1 MELKKTSKII
11 FKLLGEWDNMT
22 KIKFVNKKYTL
33 EELKEL
39 LNKGD
44 KQKYRLITYYDITYT
59 KKGFNNITANFGDY
73 VTEYFYGYPNKYLN
87 LSVISYMVKN
97 DLLTIIVYGGNRYE

>member
-11 FKLLGEWDNMT
+11 FKLLGEYDKMN
-22 KIKFVNKKYTL
+22 KIKFVNKKHTL

-44 KQKYRLITYYDITYT
+44 KQKYRLITYYDKTYT

-73 VTEYFYGYPNKYLN
+73 VTEYFYGYPDKYLT
-87 LSVISYMVKN
+87 LPVISYTVKN
-97 DLLTIIVYGGNRYE
+97 DLITIIVYGGNRYE